1 MIIFGMGSDDNG
13 TVRQLI
19 TLSLTPPPRNKEGQ
33 ETRFTCS
40 QNAGVADY
48 GNTLYIGL
56 EWLDLDPIKMNDGNE
71 NKETMMMM
79 MLLRTKMA
87 MMAMILRRW

>member
-1 MIIFGMGSDDNG
+1 MIIFGMGSDDND
-13 TVRQLI
+13 TVRRLI
-19 TLSLTPPPRNKEGQ
+19 TLSLTPPPRNKEGE

-48 GNTLYIGL
+48 GL

-79 MLLRTKMA
+79 
-87 MMAMILRRW
+87 ILRRW

>member
-1 MIIFGMGSDDNG
+1 MIIF
-13 TVRQLI
+13 I
-19 TLSLTPPPRNKEGQ
+19 FLSLTPPPRNKEGQ

-48 GNTLYIGL
+48 GL

-87 MMAMILRRW
+87 MILRRW